1 MLYSQQDDTKNV
13 WSLVFCIFTLS
24 CALMPHLLVF
34 LYVKELLY
42 APAWIALSC
51 VSTTF
56 YQYMGT
62 TPNSHLRKFTRC
74 SKGYYCWCL
83 FNVLLRQSMLAARI
97 KNEMLMSAFRD
108 VVVLLLFVLQV
119 FSTDQQLKFAKRRD
133 KSCWSKGLWFEKR
146 QVLYEHKKQLDIF
159 YCYKVMC

>member
-1 MLYSQQDDTKNV
+1 MLLYCQQDDTKNV

-108 VVVLLLFVLQV
+108 VVVYCCCLCYTVSQQINNSSLLNVV
-119 FSTDQQLKFAKRRD
+119 TSRVDQKGCGLRKDRFYMNI
-133 KSCWSKGLWFEKR
+133 KSS
-146 QVLYEHKKQLDIF
+146 
-159 YCYKVMC
+159 